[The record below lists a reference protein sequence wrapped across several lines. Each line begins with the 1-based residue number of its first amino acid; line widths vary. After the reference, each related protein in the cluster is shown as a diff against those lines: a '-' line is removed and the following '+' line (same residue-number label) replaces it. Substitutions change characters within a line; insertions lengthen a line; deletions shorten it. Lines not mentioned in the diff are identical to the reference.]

1 MPSPETRSSAR
12 RLAWSLCL
20 SLVLH
25 LAFLGLPALWANLPV
40 APPKPLQVRLT
51 PAEMLAI
58 PKPAEDLLKDTLAKE
73 EKAAPEPAAA
83 PQRPTGKEGRGA
95 KKLSKAREAAA
106 RKKLA
111 RHLYYPEE
119 AVRLGLEGDVSL
131 LLVLDAV
138 GRVISAEVA
147 AGSGHP
153 LLDEAARKAALSMG
167 SLPDAGVS
175 QLILPVAFRL
185 Q

>member
-1 MPSPETRSSAR
+1 MPSPDPRSSAR

-25 LAFLGLPALWANLPV
+25 LAFLGLPALWANLPM
-40 APPKPLQVRLT
+40 APPKPLQVSLT
-51 PAEMLAI
+51 PAQRLAI
-58 PKPAEDLLKDTLAKE
+58 PKPAQDLLKDTLAKE
-73 EKAAPEPAAA
+73 EKAAPKPAAA
-83 PQRPTGKEGRGA
+83 PQRPTGNTGRPA
-95 KKLSKAREAAA
+95 KKLNKAREAAA
-106 RKKLA
+106 QKKLA

-131 LLVLDAV
+131 LLILDAS
-138 GRVISAEVA
+138 GRVLSADVA

-153 LLDEAARKAALSMG
+153 LLDEAARKAALAMG
-167 SLPDAGVS
+167 SLPDAGVTE
-175 QLILPVAFRL
+175 LILPVVFRL